1 MNSKIITYVTA
12 ILLLLTLSA
21 CSKNVT
27 NEDYTEEQL
36 RELII
41 GSWSCHPSDYLC
53 DTYNLDHGTE
63 ITLEV
68 ISDGSLIIKKIP
80 ITMGWV
86 ENQQDKITIINGRGS
101 WRLNDYNKYRGNK
114 YKWELEIYPN
124 NVKVIFPID
133 IKKKDGSIHLDYIE
147 DPEYPSQF
155 VFQKSK

>member
-1 MNSKIITYVTA
+1 MNSKTITYVTA

-27 NEDYTEEQL
+27 TEDYTEEQL

-68 ISDGSLIIKKIP
+68 KNDHSLNIKNLP
-80 ITMGWV
+80 VVLRWDPVMV
-86 ENQQDKITIINGRGS
+86 NGNGS
-101 WRLNDYNKYRGNK
+101 WRLEEGIYRK
-114 YKWELEIYPN
+114 MWELRLSPKQINLNFPI
-124 NVKVIFPID
+124 NVKE
-133 IKKKDGSIHLDYIE
+133 KKNSIYLDYVINPDYSSE
-147 DPEYPSQF
+147 F
-155 VFQKSK
+155 VFQKSKGFPLT